1 MVQQNKD
8 SLVRHILQLAE
19 DIYNVLTPNIPAEWL
34 SSDLTVAQLRVLL
47 VLHADGP
54 SRMSAISS
62 ALDIALS
69 TATGIV
75 DNMVKKGLVT
85 RETDPQDRRLV
96 ICKLSAAGQEIISRL
111 WTSGQFQM
119 EKLLDGLTLK
129 QLGKAADVAEM
140 LLDNVTKKNNT
151 TGENRSK

>member
-119 EKLLDGLTLK
+119 EKLLDSLTLK